1 MQSNHTQ
8 IRSNVE
14 TFQDDRITPYSDE
27 TERITN
33 NDSQDYNTVYQHIDE
48 SHLGVKSV
56 NFSGSQDYNNVQDPV
71 YQQSHSY
78 MNDRIS
84 TEQIGNGNYQDYVR
98 TQYADNIRM
107 DDALNAN
114 DYNAITV
121 EQASHGNYQDY
132 HTVKAPTHQQSQL
145 DNTADRQFFFFNDVY
160 VYDVECEE
168 IPFDIVV
175 KTLNKSLIDK
185 ENMQINENEIIFF
198 YANQYTNRSYKITCK
213 IVSPFSIAKYLNKNI
228 YGIEIQANVERE
240 LLKLTPEQKQNLEF
254 HLFQYLDNYLI
265 I

>member
-14 TFQDDRITPYSDE
+14 TFQDNRITPYSDE
-27 TERITN
+27 TERIECSN
-33 NDSQDYNTVYQHIDE
+33 SDSQDYNTVYQHIDE
-48 SHLGVKSV
+48 SHLGV

-98 TQYADNIRM
+98 TQHADNIRM
-107 DDALNAN
+107 DDALDAN

-160 VYDVECEE
+160 VYDVKCEE

-175 KTLNKSLIDK
+175 KTLNKSLINK
-185 ENMQINENEIIFF
+185 ENMQINENEIMFF
-198 YANQYTNRSYKITCK
+198 YANQYTNRSYKLTCK

>member
-8 IRSNVE
+8 IRSNIE

-27 TERITN
+27 TERIECSTN
-33 NDSQDYNTVYQHIDE
+33 SDSQDYNTVYQHIDD
-48 SHLGVKSV
+48 SRLGA

-78 MNDRIS
+78 IDNSHLRD
-84 TEQIGNGNYQDYVR
+84 
-98 TQYADNIRM
+98 ADNIRM
-107 DDALNAN
+107 DDTLNAN

-145 DNTADRQFFFFNDVY
+145 DNTADRQFFFFNDVH
-160 VYDVECEE
+160 VYEVECEE

-175 KTLNKSLIDK
+175 L
-185 ENMQINENEIIFF
+185 
-198 YANQYTNRSYKITCK
+198 
-213 IVSPFSIAKYLNKNI
+213 
-228 YGIEIQANVERE
+228 
-240 LLKLTPEQKQNLEF
+240 
-254 HLFQYLDNYLI
+254 
-265 I
+265 

>member
-8 IRSNVE
+8 IRSNIE

-27 TERITN
+27 TERIECSN
-33 NDSQDYNTVYQHIDE
+33 SDSQDYNTVYQHIDE
-48 SHLGVKSV
+48 SHLGV

-98 TQYADNIRM
+98 TQHADNIRM

-121 EQASHGNYQDY
+121 EQASH
-132 HTVKAPTHQQSQL
+132 
-145 DNTADRQFFFFNDVY
+145 DNTTDRQFFFFNDVY
-160 VYDVECEE
+160 VYDVKCEE

-175 KTLNKSLIDK
+175 KTLNKSLINK
-185 ENMQINENEIIFF
+185 ENMQINENEIMFF
-198 YANQYTNRSYKITCK
+198 YANQYTNRSYK
-213 IVSPFSIAKYLNKNI
+213 
-228 YGIEIQANVERE
+228 
-240 LLKLTPEQKQNLEF
+240 LT
-254 HLFQYLDNYLI
+254 
-265 I
+265 